1 MKELG
6 GKTGVLVGLDLQM
19 EELKQAS
26 DPHIRAIVRVRGE
39 TFKVES
45 ETAGLWQPKCNEN
58 QTVLAAVAVIHTLF
72 RNMVSWKGQRLGAGV

>member
-1 MKELG
+1 MR
-6 GKTGVLVGLDLQM
+6 
-19 EELKQAS
+19 ELKQGS
-26 DPHIRAIVRVRGE
+26 NPYITAIVWVRRE
-39 TFKVES
+39 IFKVES

>member
-1 MKELG
+1 MKGLG

-45 ETAGLWQPKCNEN
+45 ETADL
-58 QTVLAAVAVIHTLF
+58 
-72 RNMVSWKGQRLGAGV
+72 